1 MLKDKANKALYTLK
15 QSNIQGNITLGF
27 KLFHSLI
34 MPILNYCSEI
44 WAPFFLKNIN
54 SINLTKLY
62 DKNPLE
68 VVHLKF
74 CKYMLGVHKHS
85 TNDAVRGE
93 LGSFPI
99 SLTFTKHALKYWARL
114 TMIDTNSLIYKCYS
128 ESKYLHLDNKTNWLS
143 HIYKIL
149 LLLDFDVENTPQIQ
163 NINQFISFISKKS
176 QDVYTSKWKE
186 SLKNFPKLRTYSQF
200 KEKFQLEKYLL
211 QIKCKKTKNLLTK
224 LRISGHDLY
233 IETGRYT
240 KPKKTPVDE
249 RICRFC
255 TTGEIEDEIHL
266 IMKCKYY
273 LNLRNEM
280 FGQLNIISDFNS
292 LNFNAKFTIIMTA
305 NNGDADF
312 CKPIAEFI
320 NKCFNKRDNLVVHTQ
335 STKTKAS

>member
-1 MLKDKANKALYTLK
+1 
-15 QSNIQGNITLGF
+15 
-27 KLFHSLI
+27 

-62 DKNPLE
+62 DKIPLE

-74 CKYMLGVHKHS
+74 CKYMLGAHKHS

-99 SLTFTKHALKYWARL
+99 SLTFTKRALKYWARL
-114 TMIDTNSLIYKCYS
+114 TLIDTNSLIYKCYS
-128 ESKYLHLDNKTNWLS
+128 ESKYKYLHLDNKTNWLS

-149 LLLDFDVENTPQIQ
+149 LHLDFDVENTPQIQ

-176 QDVYTSKWKE
+176 HDVYTAKWKE

-224 LRISGHDLY
+224 LRISAHDLY
-233 IETGRYT
+233 Y
-240 KPKKTPVDE
+240 
-249 RICRFC
+249 
-255 TTGEIEDEIHL
+255 
-266 IMKCKYY
+266 
-273 LNLRNEM
+273 RNWPLY
-280 FGQLNIISDFNS
+280 Q
-292 LNFNAKFTIIMTA
+292 T
-305 NNGDADF
+305 
-312 CKPIAEFI
+312 
-320 NKCFNKRDNLVVHTQ
+320 
-335 STKTKAS
+335 